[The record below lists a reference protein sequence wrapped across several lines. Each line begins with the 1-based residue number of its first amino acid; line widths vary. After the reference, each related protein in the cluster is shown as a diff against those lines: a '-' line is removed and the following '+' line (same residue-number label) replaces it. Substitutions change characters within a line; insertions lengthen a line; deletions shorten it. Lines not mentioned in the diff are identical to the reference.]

1 MLTRVITCVLA
12 PLVGLLLAVPA
23 IAAEREEASAV
34 RERVARDLT
43 LGDFRG
49 AVKTG
54 RAALKDLEQGE
65 MPQEV
70 VSLSLQLA
78 GAYQA
83 LGANRE
89 AIDLLKGALARVEGE
104 RDQALQAS
112 VKAKLGAAY
121 LLSGEYDRAEELL
134 EQALGSAR
142 VLDLHEVAVSVLN
155 AQGNLLVLRN
165 DYHKALVVYR
175 EGIDL
180 GAKAKAP
187 ALVARIQA
195 NAGRAAM
202 FAGLITEAAGYLK
215 AARQLHTAL
224 VDSHDKAF
232 GLINIAKSYEGL
244 TSLDPGQTKA
254 YSAEAQALYGEAL
267 TVAQA
272 IGDRAVLSYA
282 AGYLGQVYERGRQEE
297 QALIFTELAEAAAAR
312 AAAPESLYLWQWQG
326 GRLLARLGRSRE
338 AIDAYRRA
346 VATLQAIRGEFEG
359 ECKHYNQWATK
370 DSLEPVYLGLADLL
384 LQQEARA
391 VGAGEREALLA
402 EAIASLEFMKT
413 QELRSY
419 FQNTCIN
426 EKKISFAERENIP
439 VRTAI
444 VYLLPLADRLE
455 LILSLPDS
463 LKRFTVEI
471 DKEALTALVQ
481 EFRYHLEKRTS
492 REYLESGQKLYTA
505 LVTPFIPEVR
515 RQGIDT
521 LVFVPEGRLR
531 TIPFAALHDG
541 RGFLIDRYAVAT
553 IPSLSLT
560 DLGQTERA
568 RLAILLAGV
577 SESNQGFAPLS
588 YVPNELQGIHALYGG
603 KVLLNQAFNAMTLR
617 AEFEQAPYS
626 IVHIATHGEF
636 LENSDQTFILAWDS
650 RIGMDL
656 LEKTMR
662 IGRYRKTPIDLLTLS
677 ACQSAASSERAA
689 LGLAGLSLKAGVRSA
704 VATLWYVDDQS
715 SSDLMAE
722 FYRRLIDP
730 AVTKAQALQAA
741 QKMLIADHR
750 FRHPAYW
757 SPFMLIGNWN

>member
-1 MLTRVITCVLA
+1 MREMSRALA
-12 PLVGLLLAVPA
+12 LLVGLLLALPA
-23 IAAEREEASAV
+23 MAAALEDAAAV
-34 RERVARDLT
+34 RQRVARDLD
-43 LGDFRG
+43 LGNFRG

-54 RAALKDLEQGE
+54 RAFLKSKGQQGGGA
-65 MPQEV
+65 QE
-70 VSLSLQLA
+70 LIPLTLQMA

-89 AIDLLKGALARVEGE
+89 ALDLLKGALAQVEGE
-104 RDQALQAS
+104 RDQPLRAS
-112 VKAKLGAAY
+112 VEAKLGGAY
-121 LLSGEYDRAEELL
+121 LLSGEYDRAHTLL
-134 EQALGSAR
+134 AAALVSARALG
-142 VLDLHEVAVSVLN
+142 LHEVAASVLN
-155 AQGNLLVLRN
+155 SQGNLLVLRKE
-165 DYHKALVVYR
+165 YHQALAVYR
-175 EGIDL
+175 EGLDL
-180 GAKAKAP
+180 GPEAKAP
-187 ALVARIQA
+187 ALMARLQA
-195 NAGRAAM
+195 NSGRAAM
-202 FAGLITEAAGYLK
+202 FAGLVTEAEGALQV
-215 AARQLHTAL
+215 ARELHTAL
-224 VDSHDKAF
+224 ADSHDKAF
-232 GLINIAKSYEGL
+232 GMINIAKSYEGL
-244 TSLDPGQTKA
+244 IPLNPGRTEA
-254 YSAEAQALYGEAL
+254 YTAEALALYGEAL

-272 IGDRAVLSYA
+272 IGDQAALSYA
-282 AGYLGQVYERGRQEE
+282 AGYLGQVYERTRQQE
-297 QALIFTELAEAAAAR
+297 LGLTFTDLAEAAAAR

-326 GRLLARLGRSRE
+326 GRLLARLGRSGE

-346 VATLQAIRGEFEG
+346 VATLQAIRSEFEG

-384 LQQEARA
+384 LQQEGRTA
-391 VGAGEREALLA
+391 GAKEREALLA

-419 FQNTCIN
+419 FQNTCID

-439 VRTAI
+439 VKTAI

-455 LILSLPDS
+455 LILSLPDR
-463 LKRFTVEI
+463 LQRFTVGI
-471 DKEALTALVQ
+471 DKEALAALAQ

-492 REYLESGQKLYTA
+492 REYLESGQQLYTT
-505 LVTPFIPEVR
+505 LVAPYLQEVA
-515 RQGIDT
+515 RQGLDT
-521 LVFVPEGRLR
+521 LVFVPEGLLR

-560 DLGQTERA
+560 DLGQAERA

-588 YVPNELQGIHALYGG
+588 YVPDELQGIHSLYGG

-617 AEFEQAPYS
+617 GEFEQAPYS

-636 LENSDQTFILAWDS
+636 LENSDETFILAWDS

-662 IGRYRKTPIDLLTLS
+662 LGRYRKTPIDLLTLS

-722 FYRRLIDP
+722 FYRRLTDP
-730 AVTKAQALQAA
+730 RVTKAQALQAA
-741 QKMLIADHR
+741 QRMLIADQR
-750 FRHPAYW
+750 YRHPAYW
-757 SPFMLIGNWN
+757 SPFLLIGNWN